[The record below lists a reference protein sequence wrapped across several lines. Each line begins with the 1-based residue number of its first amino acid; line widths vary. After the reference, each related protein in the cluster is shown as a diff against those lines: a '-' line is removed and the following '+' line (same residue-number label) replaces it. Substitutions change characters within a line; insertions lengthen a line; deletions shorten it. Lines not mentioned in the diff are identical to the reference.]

1 MTEKTISVQY
11 YSTYSELVT
20 FMGNLNNLVQTREL
34 LRAAFLV
41 QQTGMEMSL

>member
-20 FMGNLNNLVQTREL
+20 FLENLNN
-34 LRAAFLV
+34 LV